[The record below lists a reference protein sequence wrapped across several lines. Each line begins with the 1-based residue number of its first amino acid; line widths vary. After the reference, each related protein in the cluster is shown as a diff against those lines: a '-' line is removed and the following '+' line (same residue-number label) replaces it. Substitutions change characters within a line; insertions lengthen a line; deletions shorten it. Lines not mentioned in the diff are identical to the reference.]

1 MDRVPHVPN
10 SASPGVVR
18 RNDSQHLQ
26 MFPTD
31 AAGSAGPASSNKQE
45 GLNYPGRN
53 EVRRNDSV
61 CLPFQNDD
69 LQISLPQHPKST
81 GSRLHPKV
89 TQLIGEGLEDSSI
102 RLGDREVAEIQHRRE
117 DKTKQLATSLDHAAA
132 FKQTYTDWETRLAN
146 ILGQVQAGSQ
156 ALADSAPRQV

>member
-1 MDRVPHVPN
+1 MERVPHVPN

-53 EVRRNDSV
+53 E
-61 CLPFQNDD
+61 
-69 LQISLPQHPKST
+69 
-81 GSRLHPKV
+81 V